1 MNYTYSTNISMKPN
15 HVYKLN
21 IMKVINKLN

>member
-1 MNYTYSTNISMKPN
+1 MNYTYSANVSMKPN
-15 HVYKLN
+15 HAYKLN